1 MGEPKLETMNPLLDK
16 RFVNAFIEGVIKT
29 ISTMANTTIKTGK
42 PAVDK
47 AFTSKGEIAGMV
59 GMVAGPMKGTMSIS
73 FSQKGICQIVENM
86 IGEKYEKI
94 SPEVKDAVGEITNQ
108 IYGAAKT
115 SLNQMGY
122 QFEMAIPSVIEGTI
136 TVSKYH
142 NGATLVLPFNLDNGE
157 TFYVD
162 ITVT

>member
-1 MGEPKLETMNPLLDK
+1 MGEPKIENMNPLLDK

-47 AFTSKGEIAGMV
+47 TFTSKGEIAGMV
-59 GMVAGPMKGTMSIS
+59 GMVAGAMKGTMSIS
-73 FSQKGICQIVENM
+73 FSQKGICTIVENM
-86 IGEKYEKI
+86 IGEKYDKI

-142 NGATLVLPFNLDNGE
+142 NGATLVLAF
-157 TFYVD
+157 
-162 ITVT
+162 